1 MERIWAPWR
10 MKYIQTGNVEGCI
23 FCVKPGENKDRENYI
38 LHRGK
43 YAFVMLNLYPYMGGH
58 TMVAPY
64 KHAGSLESLSAEER
78 AEIAELT
85 MMATKAL
92 RLAFKPDGFNVG
104 MNIGEV
110 AGAGF
115 GDHVHVH
122 IVPRWAQDTNFMPVL
137 CDTRVISEALDD
149 TYEKLEKIWKSQIG

>member
-1 MERIWAPWR
+1 MERLWAPWR
-10 MKYIQTGNVEGCI
+10 MKYIQTGNNEGCI
-23 FCVKPGENKDRENYI
+23 FCVKPGEDKDKDNYI
-38 LHRGK
+38 LHRGE
-43 YAFVMLNLYPYMGGH
+43 YAFVLLNLYPYTGGH

-64 KHAGSLESLSAEER
+64 KHAGSLEALDPEER

-85 MMATKAL
+85 MKATKAL
-92 RLAFKPDGFNVG
+92 RLAFNPDGFNVG
-104 MNIGEV
+104 MNIGES

-137 CDTRVISEALDD
+137 ADTKVISEAIED
-149 TYEKLEKIWKSQIG
+149 TYERLEQIWKSQIG

>member
-1 MERIWAPWR
+1 MERLWAPWR
-10 MKYIQTGNVEGCI
+10 MKYIENGNTEGCI
-23 FCVKPGENKDRENYI
+23 FCVKPTEGRDRENYI

-43 YAFVMLNLYPYMGGH
+43 HAFVLLNLYPYTGGH

-64 KHAGSLESLSAEER
+64 KHAGSLEALDEEER
-78 AEIAELT
+78 AELFELAT
-85 MMATKAL
+85 LATKAL
-92 RLAFKPDGFNVG
+92 RLAYEPDGFNVG
-104 MNIGEV
+104 MNIGEA

-137 CDTRVISEALDD
+137 TNTKVISEALDD
-149 TYEKLEKIWKSQIG
+149 TYERLAEIWKSQIG